1 MRITTPLIFVG
12 FALLVARCNG
22 LGGNKTDASKDSTKT
37 AVDTIAKTPPPPPKN
52 DKIRNGINLTSNILK
67 VSQAFLMDAD
77 GKLVPDGNVTGINQ
91 YLTLRL
97 IIDSGWVSNN
107 NIVKIGAS
115 EKVVASDGSIVL
127 DEKDLF
133 EGGDEVSPT
142 DANVIDIKVII
153 QQVIKLVDYYEVHFR
168 VWDKIGA
175 GDVKGTYRFNVK

>member
-1 MRITTPLIFVG
+1 MRISTPLIFVG
-12 FALLVARCNG
+12 LALFIARCG
-22 LGGNKTDASKDSTKT
+22 QGNSNADANKDTTKI
-37 AVDTIAKTPPPPPKN
+37 AVDTITKTAPPPPKN
-52 DKIRNGINLTSNILK
+52 DKIRNGIKLTSNILK
-67 VSQAFLMDAD
+67 VSQAFLMDAE
-77 GKLVPDGNVTGINQ
+77 GKLVSDDNVTGINQ

-97 IIDSGWVSNN
+97 IIDSGWVPNN

-133 EGGDEVSPT
+133 EGGDEVSPA

-175 GDVKGTYRFNVK
+175 GDITGSYRFNVK

>member
-1 MRITTPLIFVG
+1 
-12 FALLVARCNG
+12 
-22 LGGNKTDASKDSTKT
+22 
-37 AVDTIAKTPPPPPKN
+37 
-52 DKIRNGINLTSNILK
+52 
-67 VSQAFLMDAD
+67 MDVD
-77 GKLVPDGNVTGINQ
+77 GKLVSDDNVVGINQ

-97 IIDSGWVSNN
+97 IIDSGWVATN
-107 NIVKIGAS
+107 NIVKLGAS
-115 EKVVASDGSIVL
+115 EKVVASDGSVVL

-175 GDVKGTYRFNVK
+175 GDVTGTYRFNVK